1 MAEILKNI
9 QELKE
14 KFSALSKC
22 ERAFVVPCSR
32 ELRDVNLKHIQKNR
46 SAHWVIAEDQIKDYK
61 DQALFIAVPISK
73 GQKEI
78 YAGVITG
85 QPKRDQKNGGKYIIP
100 VSYLNSGQA
109 LCTVTKN
116 SLVVFYTGTS
126 PQSVSP
132 VPIKNWK
139 LVRDT
144 ELLVSAT
151 KYRPGERK
159 ELNKL
164 LEDKSLNETEK
175 RILILARIGQGKFRE
190 NVLSRAGGRCEV
202 TGFDSIKLLLA
213 SHILPWASCEASK
226 QRLDAN
232 NGLLLTPNL
241 DRLFDRGLIGFSN
254 GGEMLSKTEH
264 LPALRALAPSVF
276 EMHYKLREKPNL
288 EQQKYLEKH
297 REMYKLRDALNALV
311 MPIRESRTKLKNILQ
326 LQV

>member
-1 MAEILKNI
+1 MTEILKNI
-9 QELKE
+9 HELKKE
-14 KFSALSKC
+14 FPALNKC

-32 ELRDVNLKHIQKNR
+32 ELRDVNLAHVKKNR
-46 SAHWVIAEDQIKDYK
+46 SAHWVISEDRIKDYK
-61 DQALFIAVPISK
+61 EQALFIAVPTSN

-78 YAGVITG
+78 YGGVITG
-85 QPKRDQKNGGKYIIP
+85 QPKRDQKNGGRYIIP

-109 LCTVTKN
+109 LCTVNKN
-116 SLVVFYTGTS
+116 SLVVFYNGTS
-126 PQSVSP
+126 PQSKSA

-139 LVRDT
+139 SASDA

-151 KYRPGERK
+151 KYRPGERE

-202 TGFDSIKLLLA
+202 TGFDSVKLLLA
-213 SHILPWASCEASK
+213 SHILPWAKCEAAK

-232 NGLLLTPNL
+232 NGLLLTPNI

-276 EMHYKLREKPNL
+276 ETHSKLRKKPNL

-297 REMYKLRDALNALV
+297 RKMYKLRDALNALV
-311 MPIRESRTKLKNILQ
+311 MPVRKSRSKLTNILQ
-326 LQV
+326 LQI